1 MKKVKKILLIIGG
14 SILGLIAVATL
25 VLTIFWQGWFW
36 EKEIIG
42 ISPFKGPV
50 VSPDG
55 TKVAFDIFWKR
66 GPLRR
71 SGNIL
76 VMDIDGTELRW
87 LVKGLTR
94 MTESPTWSLDS
105 KRLAFSSTSFKKGL
119 SSIWTATV
127 DGREQKQL
135 TQSEG
140 PDIIL
145 DSKPLWSPDGTKIIF
160 IRHAFSKT
168 PEGIEKIQEKL
179 DKGILP
185 PRALWI
191 MNPDGSE
198 QGVLVS
204 AISSIWNVVWAPN
217 SKEVFFDHDDNL
229 WVVNIDNQ
237 KQKQLTTDLRGPKGI
252 ALSPDGKKIAFR
264 SHFSETIGRKDL
276 WIMESDGSERRK
288 LIANN
293 KYVGFPSWS
302 PDGKEII
309 FSASY
314 NEDKSGFWKINL
326 VTGSK
331 KQLTSEK
338 YYLFPRLAWTLD
350 GKKIIFVRRKNKTVW
365 IMNSDGTDQKQIFPK
380 PEH

>member
-1 MKKVKKILLIIGG
+1 MKRVKKILLIVGG
-14 SILGLIAVATL
+14 SILGLIVVGIL

-36 EKEIIG
+36 EREIIG
-42 ISPFKGPV
+42 ISPFRGAV
-50 VSPDG
+50 ISPDG
-55 TKVAFDIFWKR
+55 TQVAFDIFWRK
-66 GPLRR
+66 GPLRT

-76 VMDIDGTELRW
+76 IINIDGTEPRW

-94 MTESPTWSLDS
+94 MTESPTWSPDS
-105 KRLAFSSTSFKKGL
+105 KRLAFSSITFRNGRL
-119 SSIWTATV
+119 SIWTATV
-127 DGREQKQL
+127 DGRERKQL
-135 TQSEG
+135 TQPQG
-140 PDIIL
+140 PHAIMDDL
-145 DSKPLWSPDGTKIIF
+145 PLWSPDGAKIIF
-160 IRHAFSKT
+160 IRRTFPTT
-168 PEGIEKIQEKL
+168 PEGMGELEEKF

-204 AISSIWNVVWAPN
+204 EISPIWDVVWAPN
-217 SKEVFFDHDDNL
+217 SKEVFFNYNDNL

-252 ALSPDGKKIAFR
+252 APSPDGEKIAFR
-264 SHFSETIGRKDL
+264 SYSSVTKGRSDL
-276 WIMESDGSERRK
+276 WIMKSDGSERRK
-288 LIANN
+288 LVAN

-309 FSASY
+309 FSTSY
-314 NEDKSGFWKINL
+314 GEDKDGIGKINFA
-326 VTGSK
+326 TRQQ

-338 YYLFPRLAWTLD
+338 YRMVRLAWSPD
-350 GKKIIFVRRKNKTVW
+350 GKKIVFIRDRKTVW

-380 PEH
+380 PKH